1 MSAITEPARAKVNLT
16 LKVHGRR
23 ADGYHEIESLVVFA
37 ADLSDVV
44 RLTPGEGRAVSVEG
58 PFASCITGDNLVE
71 SALARLADA
80 APRLVLGDVL
90 LKKRLPIA
98 AGIGGGSA
106 DAAALLR
113 AVRCAN
119 PALADVIDWEGIAA
133 ALGSDV
139 PVCFADRAAFVWGAG
154 ERLVALPPLPRL
166 YAVLANPMAVVP
178 LGKTARVFARLSLPP
193 IDATDAEPQLPG
205 RFADAAALTAY
216 MHAHGNDLMA
226 AATEI
231 VPEIADV
238 IVALAASPR
247 CQFAGLSGA
256 GPTCYGI
263 YPTLDDAEA
272 AARGLRSASPRWWVA
287 ATLLEG

>member
-1 MSAITEPARAKVNLT
+1 MAAAPTAITRSRASSCS
-16 LKVHGRR
+16 RP
-23 ADGYHEIESLVVFA
+23 IS
-37 ADLSDVV
+37 SDVV
-44 RLTPGEGRAVSVEG
+44 RLTPGEGRAVSVAG

-119 PALADVIDWEGIAA
+119 PALADGVDWQGIAA

-139 PVCFADRAAFVWGAG
+139 PVCLADRAAFVWGAG
-154 ERLVALPPLPRL
+154 ERLVTLPPLPRL

-205 RFADAAALTAY
+205 RFADAATLIAY
-216 MHAHGNDLMA
+216 MLAHGNDLMA

-263 YPTLDDAEA
+263 YPTLADAEA

-287 ATLLEG
+287 ATALED